1 MPKHCPGLKFVDW
14 PEPDR
19 IAWTAAVAKGD
30 RFRRGP
36 AAHWSPSTRC
46 DVEKALCRWLGYLA
60 AFERDALAEHPVARL
75 TGDRLVGYVG
85 HLAETVQSVGRC
97 IYLAHLL
104 MACRVMFPGEPL
116 RILKSVAAQL
126 KSQSPARP
134 KPWVVTPH
142 LIALGEKLIEEA
154 GHKGR
159 TFSNVRYRDGLM
171 LMLWPSRPLRLR
183 AFAQIQIGKHLRK
196 IGEEWRL
203 IFEGPEMKSGRPYQ
217 VTLPR
222 QVIPFLEKYIAEV
235 RPTFP
240 GAKQHDALWIGARG
254 GGPLAPK
261 SISNLIGNRTK
272 AEFGDRISPH
282 RFRHCAASTVA
293 VFAPSEIRTAV
304 GLLDHSS
311 PRVTHQHYIMARGIE
326 ASRQYAKIVAD
337 QTPKKAVGDH
347 FDFRKRIGHRRMPG
361 AIPRS
366 SG

>member
-1 MPKHCPGLKFVDW
+1 MPKHCPGLKFGDW

-36 AAHWSPSTRC
+36 AGHWSPATRC

-60 AFERDALAEHPVARL
+60 AFESAALTEHPLARL

-97 IYLAHLL
+97 TYLAHLL
-104 MACRVMFPGEPL
+104 MAFRVMFPGEPL
-116 RILKSVAAQL
+116 QILKSVAAQL
-126 KSQSPARP
+126 KTQSQARP
-134 KPWVVTPH
+134 KRWVVTPQ
-142 LIALGEKLIEEA
+142 LTALGKKLIEEA
-154 GHKGR
+154 GHKR
-159 TFSNVRYRDGLM
+159 KTRWNVGYRNGLM

-222 QVIPFLEKYIAEV
+222 QVIPFLEQYLAEV

-240 GAKQHDALWIGARG
+240 GVKQHNALWVRAL
-254 GGPLAPK
+254 GGPLAPEA
-261 SISNLIGNRTK
+261 ISQLIGDRTK

-282 RFRHCAASTVA
+282 RFRHCAASTIA
-293 VFAPSEIRTAV
+293 VLAPSEIRTAV

-311 PRVTHQHYIMARGIE
+311 PRITYKHYILARGIE

-337 QTPKKAVGDH
+337 QTPRGAG
-347 FDFRKRIGHRRMPG
+347 RSRRPQG
-361 AIPRS
+361 
-366 SG
+366 